1 MPFYTQEE
9 IPTPGGMAQ
18 FAKQYDPSLAVIFS
32 ENIMEGFRDITPM
45 LAKSL
50 TELQY
55 AGGAVYSEEEWKSS
69 EFFRE
74 GLKFDQ
80 GMTEGQARLL
90 AERFDQIRRHE
101 DLMSRTSL
109 GGTALGFG
117 GYLVGSIPDPINFI
131 PWLGLVK
138 KGKQIQWLIKA
149 TSRGK
154 RALRGVAEG
163 AVGATAFQP
172 LYAMKK
178 GAYQEEY
185 DIQMALMD
193 ITLSA
198 GIGGAFGGLF
208 GKIHPKDPE
217 FPSATPVDSA
227 PLSHVPL
234 EDRLNAARVAHAEF
248 KATGEV
254 TGAAKV
260 MNDAEVEPVT
270 LEPGTTK
277 AQAEAKLAGAPSG
290 VLKGSFVE
298 SKLLNPDGSLM
309 TVYHG
314 TVQRPLLTRPEVH
327 KEIDLDEMVREEI
340 EAQRGKPDEV
350 GEPAPTRELTPE
362 EEAHSQKELEFYE
375 DFYIAEGG
383 RVGLS
388 APIKDDPLPGYKHY
402 HLTAAGENIGKVILR
417 DTENMFN
424 VLHIEIFPEWR
435 GRNLGLK
442 WLDDEIFSARSRGI
456 EPTLE
461 MVHNPKIIEWA
472 KEKGGILRGV
482 DKKEGTVDVI
492 TFQTG
497 STAKQFE
504 TILPGRQTGGLI
516 SFTTDPEIA
525 AHYAGGSGYANIA
538 RGEMEAA
545 YSILTDDF
553 PDVFLFDRK
562 RMTSKVLK
570 PERIGDADVQDA
582 IWQNDVRDK
591 YGSPIETIEK
601 GNTIENTVK
610 ELEEGFYEL
619 ASGGVIYPRFLNVK
633 NPYPKAMDYLDA
645 QKRGAEW
652 FKDRGYD
659 AVWSTEAGGGN
670 VIFTVDPTQSKSIY
684 DSEFTR
690 LNEGAADTEVTPVS
704 DEPLKSTKELDL
716 EEEIAD
722 QNLEAMGDRLS
733 DEDVKEIVNV
743 EEWSNKVDKHA
754 QAYRLAGHCV
764 LGA

>member
-18 FAKQYDPSLAVIFS
+18 FAKQYDPSLSVIFS

-138 KGKQIQWLIKA
+138 KAKQVQWLIKA
-149 TSRGK
+149 NTRGK
-154 RALRGVAEG
+154 RALKGVAEG
-163 AVGATAFQP
+163 GVGAIAFQP
-172 LYAMKK
+172 LYVKER

-217 FPSATPVDSA
+217 FPSPPPVDSA

-234 EDRLNAARVAHAEF
+234 EDRLNAARAAHAEF

-260 MNDAEVEPVT
+260 LNDAEVEPVT
-270 LEPGTTK
+270 LKRGDTK

-290 VLKGSFVE
+290 VIKGSFVE
-298 SKLLNPDGSLM
+298 SQLLNPDGSL
-309 TVYHG
+309 TKFFHG
-314 TVQRPLLTRPEVH
+314 HQ
-327 KEIDLDEMVREEI
+327 
-340 EAQRGKPDEV
+340 AG
-350 GEPAPTRELTPE
+350 
-362 EEAHSQKELEFYE
+362 Y
-375 DFYIAEGG
+375 
-383 RVGLS
+383 
-388 APIKDDPLPGYKHY
+388 DDPVRFK
-402 HLTAAGENIGKVILR
+402 R
-417 DTENMFN
+417 
-424 VLHIEIFPEWR
+424 
-435 GRNLGLK
+435 
-442 WLDDEIFSARSRGI
+442 
-456 EPTLE
+456 
-461 MVHNPKIIEWA
+461 
-472 KEKGGILRGV
+472 
-482 DKKEGTVDVI
+482 EG
-492 TFQTG
+492 
-497 STAKQFE
+497 AEQFE
-504 TILPGRQTGGLI
+504 TIVAGPDTNGLI
-516 SFTTDPEIA
+516 SFTNNIEFADK
-525 AHYAGGSGYANIA
+525 YAGGNLRRITQLSVFREFHKKFPHIFDQKT
-538 RGEMEAA
+538 GEVL
-545 YSILTDDF
+545 IPQRLIDK
-553 PDVFLFDRK
+553 DVLDEI
-562 RMTSKVLK
+562 KVLNAK
-570 PERIGDADVQDA
+570 RLTFSAEASQKLDALLLNVEDLNPQLLQDELL
-582 IWQNDVRDK
+582 
-591 YGSPIETIEK
+591 ET
-601 GNTIENTVK
+601 
-610 ELEEGFYEL
+610 LEEGFKYIQKQGV
-619 ASGGVIYPRFLNVK
+619 GGVIYPRFLNVK
-633 NPYPKAMDYLDA
+633 NPYPKAMDFTEAEIL
-645 QKRGAEW
+645 GAEW

-704 DEPLKSTKELDL
+704 DEPLKSTKELVL

-754 QAYRLAGHCV
+754 QAFRLAGHCV

>member
-1 MPFYTQEE
+1 MPYYTDEI
-9 IPTPGGMAQ
+9 IPTTGGMAQ
-18 FAKQYDPSLAVIFS
+18 FAKQYDPSLSVIFS

-138 KGKQIQWLIKA
+138 KAKQVQWLIKA
-149 TSRGK
+149 NTRGK
-154 RALRGVAEG
+154 RALKGVAEG
-163 AVGATAFQP
+163 AVGAIAFQP
-172 LYAMKK
+172 LYVKER

-234 EDRLNAARVAHAEF
+234 EDRLNAARAAHAEF

-260 MNDAEVEPVT
+260 LNDAEVEPVT

-314 TVQRPLLTRPEVH
+314 TVQRPLLTRPEVSRGDASFPLRVQRYEETGASTSFDKPQGLYTTPSKEASPH
-327 KEIDLDEMVREEI
+327 ADLGGFRIDYEIDPKAKVLTVDATESISSNRGPAVGQSAGIAALRKLAGDAEATRFLALRKKDAIKEMS
-340 EAQRGKPDEV
+340 AKYPDINWDLYYDTHE
-350 GEPAPTRELTPE
+350 
-362 EEAHSQKELEFYE
+362 
-375 DFYIAEGG
+375 IAEGYG
-383 RVGLS
+383 AILAREQGFTGIWGPDS
-388 APIKDDPLPGYKHY
+388 EAPEWSEL
-402 HLTAAGENIGKVILR
+402 VIL
-417 DTENMFN
+417 DQ
-424 VLHIEIFPEWR
+424 EI
-435 GRNLGLK
+435 
-442 WLDDEIFSARSRGI
+442 A
-456 EPTLE
+456 
-461 MVHNPKIIEWA
+461 
-472 KEKGGILRGV
+472 
-482 DKKEGTVDVI
+482 
-492 TFQTG
+492 
-497 STAKQFE
+497 
-504 TILPGRQTGGLI
+504 TILPSNQTGGLI
-516 SFTTDPEIA
+516 SFTTDPEFST
-525 AHYAGGSGYANIA
+525 GG
-538 RGEMEAA
+538 
-545 YSILTDDF
+545 T
-553 PDVFLFDRK
+553 
-562 RMTSKVLK
+562 
-570 PERIGDADVQDA
+570 
-582 IWQNDVRDK
+582 
-591 YGSPIETIEK
+591 PI
-601 GNTIENTVK
+601 
-610 ELEEGFYEL
+610 
-619 ASGGVIYPRFLNVK
+619 FLNVES
-633 NPYPKAMDYLDA
+633 PYPKAMDRELA
-645 QKRGAEW
+645 EKLGAEW

-659 AVWSTEAGGGN
+659 AVWSTEAGGEK

-690 LNEGAADTEVTPVS
+690 LNEGAADTELTPVS

>member
-18 FAKQYDPSLAVIFS
+18 FAKQYDPSLSVIFS

-74 GLKFDQ
+74 GLKYDQ

-138 KGKQIQWLIKA
+138 KAKQVQWLIKA
-149 TSRGK
+149 NTRGK
-154 RALRGVAEG
+154 RALKGVAEG
-163 AVGATAFQP
+163 GVGAIAFQP
-172 LYAMKK
+172 LYVKER

-185 DIQMALMD
+185 DLSMALMD

-234 EDRLNAARVAHAEF
+234 EDRLNAARAAHAEF

-260 MNDAEVEPVT
+260 LNDAEVEPVT
-270 LEPGTTK
+270 LKRGDTK

-290 VLKGSFVE
+290 VIKGSFEE
-298 SKLLNPDGSLM
+298 SKLLNPDGSL
-309 TVYHG
+309 TKFFHG
-314 TVQRPLLTRPEVH
+314 TVQAKGTDPF
-327 KEIDLDEMVREEI
+327 
-340 EAQRGKPDEV
+340 EAIVAGK
-350 GEPAPTRELTPE
+350 G
-362 EEAHSQKELEFYE
+362 SNGM
-375 DFYIAEGG
+375 IA
-383 RVGLS
+383 
-388 APIKDDPLPGYKHY
+388 
-402 HLTAAGENIGKVILR
+402 
-417 DTENMFN
+417 
-424 VLHIEIFPEWR
+424 
-435 GRNLGLK
+435 
-442 WLDDEIFSARSRGI
+442 
-456 EPTLE
+456 
-461 MVHNPKIIEWA
+461 
-472 KEKGGILRGV
+472 
-482 DKKEGTVDVI
+482 
-492 TFQTG
+492 
-497 STAKQFE
+497 
-504 TILPGRQTGGLI
+504 
-516 SFTTDPEIA
+516 FTTDPSEVV
-525 AHYAGGSGYANIA
+525 GYPR
-538 RGEMEAA
+538 RGIPPERLAA
-545 YSILTDDF
+545 YEALVDEF
-553 PDVFLFDRK
+553 PDLFEISDRG
-562 RMTSKVLK
+562 K
-570 PERIGDADVQDA
+570 PYATFGFMSESLQDADVEARIKGLEEAGTPLRNKD
-582 IWQNDVRDK
+582 
-591 YGSPIETIEK
+591 GEPIKTVSE
-601 GNTIENTVK
+601 GNTLENMTK
-610 ELEEGFYEL
+610 ELDEGFPEIV
-619 ASGGVIYPRFLNVK
+619 GGEINPRFLNVK
-633 NPYPKAMDYLDA
+633 NLHPPMPPKEIKDL
-645 QKRGAEW
+645 GAEW

-659 AVWSTEAGGGN
+659 AVWSTEAGGEK

-754 QAYRLAGHCV
+754 QAFRLAGHCV

>member
-1 MPFYTQEE
+1 MPYYTDEI
-9 IPTPGGMAQ
+9 IPTTGGMAQ
-18 FAKQYDPSLAVIFS
+18 FAKQYDPSLSVIFS

-138 KGKQIQWLIKA
+138 KAKQVQWLIKA
-149 TSRGK
+149 NTRGK
-154 RALRGVAEG
+154 RALKGVAEG
-163 AVGATAFQP
+163 GVGAIAFQP
-172 LYAMKK
+172 LYVKER

-198 GIGGAFGGLF
+198 GIGGAFGALF
-208 GKIHPKDPE
+208 GKIHHKDPKPP
-217 FPSATPVDSA
+217 PSNPVDSA
-227 PLSHVPL
+227 LVSHHSL
-234 EDRLNAARVAHAEF
+234 EDRLNAARAAHAEF

-254 TGAAKV
+254 AGAAKV
-260 MNDAEVEPVT
+260 LNDAEVEPVT
-270 LEPGTTK
+270 LKRGDTK

-290 VLKGSFVE
+290 VLKGSFEE

-314 TVQRPLLTRPEVH
+314 TVQREGEGLL
-327 KEIDLDEMVREEI
+327 
-340 EAQRGKPDEV
+340 EAIVAGK
-350 GEPAPTRELTPE
+350 G
-362 EEAHSQKELEFYE
+362 SKGM
-375 DFYIAEGG
+375 IA
-383 RVGLS
+383 
-388 APIKDDPLPGYKHY
+388 
-402 HLTAAGENIGKVILR
+402 
-417 DTENMFN
+417 
-424 VLHIEIFPEWR
+424 
-435 GRNLGLK
+435 
-442 WLDDEIFSARSRGI
+442 
-456 EPTLE
+456 
-461 MVHNPKIIEWA
+461 
-472 KEKGGILRGV
+472 
-482 DKKEGTVDVI
+482 
-492 TFQTG
+492 
-497 STAKQFE
+497 
-504 TILPGRQTGGLI
+504 
-516 SFTTDPEIA
+516 FTTDPELAFAHKTDAFPYETLA
-525 AHYAGGSGYANIA
+525 AGYEALAN
-538 RGEMEAA
+538 E
-545 YSILTDDF
+545 F
-553 PDVFLFDRK
+553 PDVFEFDFKTGRGQ
-562 RMTSKVLK
+562 VLD
-570 PERIGDADVQDA
+570 PERLYDDDIQDR
-582 IWQNDVRDK
+582 ILKNNILDKEGNPLSTTEMDLEQSVPEHETKFRDEV
-591 YGSPIETIEK
+591 I
-601 GNTIENTVK
+601 K
-610 ELEEGFYEL
+610 ELEDGFNEL
-619 ASGGVIYPRFLNVK
+619 ASGRVISPTFLNVK
-633 NPYPKAMDYLDA
+633 TPYPKTMDRELA
-645 QKRGAEW
+645 EKLGAEW

-754 QAYRLAGHCV
+754 QAYRLAVHCV

>member
-18 FAKQYDPSLAVIFS
+18 FAKQYDPSLSVIFS

-138 KGKQIQWLIKA
+138 KAKQVQTLIKA

-178 GAYQEEY
+178 GAFQEEY

-234 EDRLNAARVAHAEF
+234 EDRLNAARAAHAEF

-260 MNDAEVEPVT
+260 LNDAEVEPVT
-270 LEPGTTK
+270 LDPADT
-277 AQAEAKLAGAPSG
+277 AQTHAAKLAGAPSG
-290 VLKGSFVE
+290 VIKGSFVE
-298 SKLLNPDGSLM
+298 SQLLNPDGSL
-309 TVYHG
+309 TKFFHG
-314 TVQRPLLTRPEVH
+314 TVQAKGTDPF
-327 KEIDLDEMVREEI
+327 
-340 EAQRGKPDEV
+340 EAIVAGK
-350 GEPAPTRELTPE
+350 G
-362 EEAHSQKELEFYE
+362 SKGM
-375 DFYIAEGG
+375 IA
-383 RVGLS
+383 
-388 APIKDDPLPGYKHY
+388 
-402 HLTAAGENIGKVILR
+402 
-417 DTENMFN
+417 
-424 VLHIEIFPEWR
+424 
-435 GRNLGLK
+435 
-442 WLDDEIFSARSRGI
+442 
-456 EPTLE
+456 
-461 MVHNPKIIEWA
+461 
-472 KEKGGILRGV
+472 
-482 DKKEGTVDVI
+482 
-492 TFQTG
+492 
-497 STAKQFE
+497 
-504 TILPGRQTGGLI
+504 
-516 SFTTDPEIA
+516 FTTDPSEVV
-525 AHYAGGSGYANIA
+525 GYPR
-538 RGEMEAA
+538 RGIPPERLAA
-545 YSILTDDF
+545 YEALVDEF
-553 PDVFLFDRK
+553 PDLFEISDRG
-562 RMTSKVLK
+562 K
-570 PERIGDADVQDA
+570 PYATFGFMSESLQDADVEARIKGLEEAGTPLRNKD
-582 IWQNDVRDK
+582 
-591 YGSPIETIEK
+591 GEPIKTVSE
-601 GNTIENTVK
+601 GNTLENMTK
-610 ELEEGFYEL
+610 ELDEGFPEIV
-619 ASGGVIYPRFLNVK
+619 GGEINPRFLNVK
-633 NPYPKAMDYLDA
+633 NLHPPMPPKEIKDL
-645 QKRGAEW
+645 GAEW

-659 AVWSTEAGGGN
+659 AVWSTEAGGEK

-704 DEPLKSTKELDL
+704 DEPLKSTKELVL

-754 QAYRLAGHCV
+754 QAFRLAGHCV

>member
-18 FAKQYDPSLAVIFS
+18 FAKQYDPSLSVIFS

-74 GLKFDQ
+74 GLKYDQ

-138 KGKQIQWLIKA
+138 KAKQVQTLIKA

-178 GAYQEEY
+178 GAFQEEY

-234 EDRLNAARVAHAEF
+234 EDRLNAARAAHAEF

-260 MNDAEVEPVT
+260 LNDAEVEPVT
-270 LEPGTTK
+270 LKRGDTK

-290 VLKGSFVE
+290 VIKGSFVE
-298 SKLLNPDGSLM
+298 SQLLNPDGSL
-309 TVYHG
+309 TKFFHG
-314 TVQRPLLTRPEVH
+314 TVQAKGTDPF
-327 KEIDLDEMVREEI
+327 
-340 EAQRGKPDEV
+340 EAIVAGK
-350 GEPAPTRELTPE
+350 G
-362 EEAHSQKELEFYE
+362 SKGM
-375 DFYIAEGG
+375 IA
-383 RVGLS
+383 
-388 APIKDDPLPGYKHY
+388 
-402 HLTAAGENIGKVILR
+402 
-417 DTENMFN
+417 
-424 VLHIEIFPEWR
+424 
-435 GRNLGLK
+435 
-442 WLDDEIFSARSRGI
+442 
-456 EPTLE
+456 
-461 MVHNPKIIEWA
+461 
-472 KEKGGILRGV
+472 
-482 DKKEGTVDVI
+482 
-492 TFQTG
+492 
-497 STAKQFE
+497 
-504 TILPGRQTGGLI
+504 
-516 SFTTDPEIA
+516 FTTDPSEVV
-525 AHYAGGSGYANIA
+525 GYPR
-538 RGEMEAA
+538 RGIPPERLAA
-545 YSILTDDF
+545 YEALVDEF
-553 PDVFLFDRK
+553 PDLFEISDRG
-562 RMTSKVLK
+562 K
-570 PERIGDADVQDA
+570 PYATFGFMSESLQDADVEARIKGLEEAGTPLRNKD
-582 IWQNDVRDK
+582 
-591 YGSPIETIEK
+591 GEPIKTVSE
-601 GNTIENTVK
+601 GNTLENMTK
-610 ELEEGFYEL
+610 ELDEGFPEIV
-619 ASGGVIYPRFLNVK
+619 GGEINPRFLNVK
-633 NPYPKAMDYLDA
+633 NLHPPMPPKEIKDL
-645 QKRGAEW
+645 GAEW

-704 DEPLKSTKELDL
+704 DEPLKSTKELVL

-754 QAYRLAGHCV
+754 QAFRLAGHCV